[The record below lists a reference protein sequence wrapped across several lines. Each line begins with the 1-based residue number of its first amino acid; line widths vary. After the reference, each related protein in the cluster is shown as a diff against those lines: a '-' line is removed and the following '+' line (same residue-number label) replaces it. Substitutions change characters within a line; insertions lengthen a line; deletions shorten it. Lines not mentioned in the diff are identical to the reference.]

1 MIRIYRVP
9 DVTYCSI
16 STYPYHLDLQ
26 TTRRT
31 VVENNTSTRHLLNI
45 VAKNAVITKEDNSY
59 IHKRSAAYDYSPFDE
74 YSKTN
79 HG

>member
-16 STYPYHLDLQ
+16 STYPYHLDLR
-26 TTRRT
+26 TSRRT

-45 VAKNAVITKEDNSY
+45 VAKNAVKERQLVHS
-59 IHKRSAAYDYSPFDE
+59 
-74 YSKTN
+74 
-79 HG
+79 